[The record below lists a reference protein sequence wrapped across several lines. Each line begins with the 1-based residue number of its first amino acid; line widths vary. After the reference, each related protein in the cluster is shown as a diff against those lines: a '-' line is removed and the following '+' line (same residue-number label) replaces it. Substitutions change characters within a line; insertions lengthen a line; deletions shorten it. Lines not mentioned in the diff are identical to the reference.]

1 MMRKMKAVVL
11 KSTTAESQN
20 AVGKFVPS
28 TTDIT
33 IDMAI
38 SILSGNKQV
47 TNNILTT
54 QSTHIGLTNYKSISK
69 NDTIIFGNDKYT
81 VDYIPPNQ
89 DDARLFQVF
98 LKLVN

>member
-1 MMRKMKAVVL
+1 MRPVVL
-11 KSTTAESQN
+11 KHAAGVTQN
-20 AVGKFVPS
+20 EFGKFVPS
-28 TTDIT
+28 TEDVD

-38 SILSGNKQV
+38 SILSGNKGI
-47 TNNILTT
+47 TNSILTT
-54 QSTHIGLTNYKSISK
+54 QSTHIGLTAYTDISK
-69 NDTIIFGNDKYT
+69 EDTIESGNNKYT